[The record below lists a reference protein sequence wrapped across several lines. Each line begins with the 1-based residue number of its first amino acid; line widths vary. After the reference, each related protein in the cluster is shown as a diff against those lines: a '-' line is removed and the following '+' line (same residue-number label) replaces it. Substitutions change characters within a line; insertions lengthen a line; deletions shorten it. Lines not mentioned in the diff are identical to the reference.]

1 MNADLVIRA
10 RDQVGEAPIWDAQ
23 AERLLWVD
31 HQGGLIH
38 EARANDSVWRET
50 QRWQIGGHIAAAIP
64 RTAGGLAIVGS
75 RGIDLLG
82 ANGDIVAFARIDADP
97 DRVRLNDAKCDRRG
111 RVWTGSLAADF
122 RRGGAAL
129 YRIDPDGRVHTVLQ
143 GLTLA
148 NGLDWSPDGSMFYLV
163 DTATLS
169 VDAFDFDLDRG
180 ALANRRTLITIERGA
195 GGPNG
200 LAIDR
205 EGCLWVALTGGG
217 AVRRYSPDGEWLDR
231 VDLAI
236 PGPTSCA
243 FGGVDGAELFITSR
257 SGQMPAIADDLGIRP
272 EMRECTSPDAGAL
285 FLCRPGISGA
295 AATPFAG

>member
-1 MNADLVIRA
+1 MNAHLAIRA
-10 RDQVGEAPIWDAQ
+10 RDEVGEAPIWDAEAQ
-23 AERLLWVD
+23 RLLWVD
-31 HQGGLIH
+31 HQSGVIH
-38 EARANDSVWRET
+38 EARADGSGWRET
-50 QRWQIGGHIAAAIP
+50 QRWQIGGSIAAAIP
-64 RTAGGLAIVGS
+64 RTGGGVAIVGS
-75 RGIDLLG
+75 LGIDLLG
-82 ANGDIVAFARIDADP
+82 SSGDIVAFARIDADP
-97 DRVRLNDAKCDRRG
+97 ARVRLNDAKCDRRG
-111 RVWTGSLAADF
+111 RLWTSSLTVDF

-148 NGLDWSPDGSMFYLV
+148 NGLDWSPDGSTFYLV

-180 ALANRRTLITIERGA
+180 TLANRRTLITIERGA

-205 EGCLWVALTGGG
+205 EGCLWLALTGGG

-231 VDLAI
+231 IDLTV
-236 PGPTSCA
+236 PGPTTCA
-243 FGGVDGAELFITSR
+243 FGGVDGTELFITSR
-257 SGQMPAIADDLGIRP
+257 SGRMPDIANDLGIRP
-272 EMRECTSPDAGAL
+272 EMQECTSADAGGL
-285 FLCRPGISGA
+285 FVCRPGISGA